1 VEPETVRP
9 EEVPPLELR
18 SLRDLDLDEPA
29 APDRPAHVSA
39 ASGVVRRGAFA
50 YVIGDDD
57 VRIGVFDLSGGSP
70 GTSRRV
76 FEDPPP
82 GDVVRK
88 PDKPDLEALTV
99 LPPFEGAPHGGLLGL
114 GSGSKETRDRGF
126 FWGLEADGSL
136 HGRPRVIDFDPLY
149 GRLRA
154 ELGALNIEGAAV
166 FGDRLW
172 LFNRGDGEQLP
183 NAVAELPLAGGLWRS
198 LCEGHEI
205 DIEELGAV
213 REYELGE
220 LEGVPLCF
228 SDATAIVDQ
237 LVLFTASAESA
248 ADGSIHGSVVGAID
262 SEGRVQ
268 RLRTI
273 DPRWK
278 VEGVHGA
285 LEAGILD
292 LVFVCDQD
300 DPETPSPLLTATMPL
315 ERRFEPSPRSP

>member
-1 VEPETVRP
+1 VERQTAKP

-18 SLRDLDLDEPA
+18 SLRDLTLGEPT
-29 APDRPAHVSA
+29 APHRPAHISA
-39 ASGVVRRGAFA
+39 ASGVVRRGVFA

-57 VRIGVFDLSGGSP
+57 IFIGVFDLSTGAP

-76 FEDPPP
+76 FEDRSPD
-82 GDVVRK
+82 GEEGSQA
-88 PDKPDLEALTV
+88 DKPDLEALTV
-99 LPPFEGAPHGGLLGL
+99 LPPFEGASHGGLLGL
-114 GSGSKETRDRGF
+114 GSGSRESRDRGF
-126 FWGLEADGSL
+126 FWALDAGGSL
-136 HGRPRVIDFDPLY
+136 HGRPRAIDFHPLY
-149 GRLRA
+149 RRLRA
-154 ELGALNIEGAAV
+154 ELGELNVEGAAV
-166 FGDRLW
+166 FGGRLW
-172 LFNRGDGEQLP
+172 LFNRGDGDELP
-183 NAVAELPLAGGLWRS
+183 NAIAELPLAGGLWRS
-198 LCEGHEI
+198 LCEDHRV
-205 DIEELGAV
+205 DTEELGAV

-220 LEGVPLCF
+220 LDGIPLCF
-228 SDATAIVDQ
+228 SDATPIVDQ

-248 ADGSIHGSVVGAID
+248 DDGSIHGSVVGAID
-262 SEGRVQ
+262 ADGQVQ

-315 ERRFEPSPRSP
+315 EQRFEAT